1 MQYPP
6 NNNPQQYS
14 QPPNDQPQQPQ
25 YPPQQWQQQ
34 NTQYSPQQQPE
45 QWQQPMYQPPPQS
58 MSPFQ
63 QPPVQ
68 PQKKKSKPG
77 LILAVVAGVLLLAC
91 VIAGIV
97 VVTASKS
104 ANTGTSVSSNNSSTT
119 TTTAPTTSTSA
130 QHFQVGQ
137 TVKVGDTWQITINSA
152 KTDNGGQFSTLKS
165 GDEYLNL
172 NITAKNIS
180 SQEQNISSAVQFTL
194 TDITGQKYDETIDL
208 NAGATLDG
216 KVEAGSQLKGNI
228 AYEVP
233 KSVHSFQMAFEVD
246 IISSGQTIWDVKV

>member
-25 YPPQQWQQQ
+25 YPPQQWQQP

-45 QWQQPMYQPPPQS
+45 QWQQPMYQPSPQPLP
-58 MSPFQ
+58 PFQ

-68 PQKKKSKPG
+68 PQKKKSKLG
-77 LILAVVAGVLLLAC
+77 LILAVVAGVLVLAC

-97 VVTASKS
+97 VATASKS
-104 ANTGTSVSSNNSSTT
+104 VNTGTSVGTNNSSTKT
-119 TTTAPTTSTSA
+119 AAPTTSTST